1 MYVDPGDLKK
11 KIQIIQLLDG
21 ETYDKEGLPVKEEVL
36 VRSCWAKVSNTS
48 GTELIKAGS
57 ELSEGRTR
65 FLIRYA
71 STSITTAM
79 VVRFLGDDYNILYV
93 NSYGDNREYVE
104 IWTELKKREV

>member
-1 MYVDPGDLKK
+1 MYIDPGDLRK
-11 KIQIIQLLDG
+11 KIQIIQALDG
-21 ETYDKEGLPVKEEVL
+21 ETYDKEGLPVREEVL
-36 VRSCWAKVSNTS
+36 IRSCWAKVSNTS

-65 FLIRYA
+65 FLVRH
-71 STSITTAM
+71 TPTPITTAM
-79 VVRFLGDDYNILYV
+79 VVRFAEDDYNILYV